1 MPREDESPPEYAPHP
16 GEVCQRDFTGSASVR
31 RNRSSGEGEP
41 NRTTVTIN
49 TDDEDR
55 HGTIIEPEG
64 ARLERYNDNP
74 VVLINHRRGMVA
86 GTSTVSLRDGKLV
99 ANMEDGDWDR
109 DDPEIKRW
117 FNKVTSGIISAAS
130 IGFRTHEREKELIDE
145 DGDPYDYSNV
155 RYRITDWSLLEWS
168 FVAVPSNPGA
178 LVTARQLR
186 RQDPS
191 ADGQM
196 HAPFGELAGALTE
209 ATDRLE
215 RVANGLA
222 QQDPADDDSH
232 DDEAAPSPSDAPEK
246 AAQAADSADDERDAS
261 AASSDED
268 APPPSPRVVKASLA
282 DLRELAGEATKARKR
297 NARTLAKRRLGKA

>member
-1 MPREDESPPEYAPHP
+1 VPKSRDDDAPNHAPQP
-16 GEVCQRDFTGSASVR
+16 GEVCQRDFTGSTSVR

-74 VVLINHRRGMVA
+74 VVLINHRRSMVA

-99 ANMEDGDWDR
+99 ANMEDSDWDR
-109 DDPEIKRW
+109 DDPEITRW

-130 IGFRTHEREKELIDE
+130 IGFRAHEREKELIDE

-186 RQDPS
+186 QQES
-191 ADGQM
+191 AGSQA

-209 ATDRLE
+209 VTDRLE
-215 RVANGLA
+215 HVADGLT
-222 QQDPADDDSH
+222 QQNRTDDDSH

-261 AASSDED
+261 AASGDED